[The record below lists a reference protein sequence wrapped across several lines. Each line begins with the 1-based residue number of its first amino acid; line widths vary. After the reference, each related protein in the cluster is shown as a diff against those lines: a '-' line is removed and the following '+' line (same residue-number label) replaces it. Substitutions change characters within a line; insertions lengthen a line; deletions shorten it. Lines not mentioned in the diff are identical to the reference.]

1 MDKFNAQWSEP
12 LKMGVQGWIV
22 SDLSDVTPEAI
33 QPVFDMGFRGMTA
46 HLNVTAD
53 QVDRS
58 VASQAASVVRGHG
71 LEFLQLW
78 GRYSSVIAEQPAER
92 EIGLRQAAELIRL
105 AAFLEIPAAGVR
117 PTSRNP
123 AGHWRAHR
131 DHYTAAIE
139 QLFLESYH
147 YLGAIAEAE
156 GVELVFEFHVST
168 LLDSPKRIRRLLQ
181 QLQPGTFKVN
191 LDPVN
196 LIADLRTAT
205 HCTPVVEEMF
215 DLLGEYGAAVH
226 MKDFTLENR
235 HLVHIA
241 EAPTCTAMLDTDTV
255 LRRSAELG
263 AWLIIEHLPRK
274 EIPAAAVR
282 LRERIEQLGL
292 PLAPPL
298 AAEPIALE

>member
-1 MDKFNAQWSEP
+1 MDTLIARPIEP

-22 SDLSDVTPEAI
+22 GDLSDVTPEEI
-33 QPVFDMGFRGMTA
+33 EPVVEMGFQGMTA

-58 VASQAASVVRGHG
+58 VALNAASVVRQQG

-78 GRYSSVIAEQPAER
+78 GRYCSVIASDEAER
-92 EIGLRQAAELIRL
+92 NIGLQQAADLIRL
-105 AAFLEIPAAGVR
+105 TADLEIPAAGVR

-123 AGHWRAHR
+123 AGQWRAHR
-131 DHYTAAIE
+131 DHYTSTIE
-139 QLFLESYH
+139 EIFLDSYE
-147 YLGAIAEAE
+147 YLGSIAQDL
-156 GVELVFEFHVST
+156 GVNLVFEFHVAT
-168 LLDSPKRIRRLLQ
+168 LLDSPQRIRRLLG
-181 QLQPGTFKVN
+181 QLQPGTFQVN

-205 HCTPVVEEMF
+205 HCTPIIDEMF

-226 MKDFTLENR
+226 MKDYTLENR
-235 HLVHIA
+235 HVVHIA

-274 EIPAAAVR
+274 AIPEAAVR
-282 LRERIEQLGL
+282 LRERIQRLGL
-292 PLAPPL
+292 ALAPPACL
-298 AAEPIALE
+298 TPR